1 MSMNDDIGRPA
12 EFSSSSSQGR
22 MQPGKEPC
30 AHTPSRLLGSYL
42 TSYTVRAELP
52 KAQGRLDTS
61 QQGHHIQVL
70 NPAPAEETRCVSRV
84 VACKQG
90 QGFE

>member
-1 MSMNDDIGRPA
+1 MSMNDDIGKPA
-12 EFSSSSSQGR
+12 EFSSSSQGR